1 MLCSGFSVVIL
12 QFEMSFGAVSTMLVY
27 CAVAKGFSA
36 MNNNYCVL
44 LCFSDLCNF
53 NVDGHKANQL

>member
-12 QFEMSFGAVSTMLVY
+12 QLEMSFGAVSTMLVY

-36 MNNNYCVL
+36 INNNL
-44 LCFSDLCNF
+44 LCPVML
-53 NVDGHKANQL
+53 Q